1 MSKEAIRQ
9 WVLERNRELEVGDL
23 ADDTPLIERRYLTS
37 LQVAD
42 LVLIRRRAEV
52 SPSGEEITKRMAEV
66 LGVPESR
73 VRPDV
78 VLTDLVSDSYRL
90 VEMAIELQDDYDVI
104 LTQADLSEVTT
115 VGELT
120 DLVRN
125 RVG

>member
-9 WVLERNRELEVGDL
+9 WVLERNRDLEVGDL

-104 LTQADLSEVTT
+104 LTQADLSGVTT